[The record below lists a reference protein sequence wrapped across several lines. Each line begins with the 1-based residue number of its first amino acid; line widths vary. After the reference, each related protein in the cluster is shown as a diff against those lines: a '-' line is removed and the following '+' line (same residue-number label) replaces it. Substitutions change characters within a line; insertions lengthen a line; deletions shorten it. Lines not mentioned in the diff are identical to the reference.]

1 MIPILILAAGQSSRM
16 RGVDKVLMDVDGQ
29 PLLARQISM
38 AAEVGEVFVAVSP
51 DQTARAELVKNSPAT
66 LLTTSF
72 ASEGIGGTLRSAV
85 PQMPHRGQFMVLL
98 TDLMLLESSD
108 LRCVVKAVDQH
119 PNNLIWRGATP
130 NGDAGHPIILD
141 DSLRPAFGALRGDRG
156 ANQIAKA
163 HRAQTHFHR
172 FNDDRAL
179 FDLDTPEDWATW
191 CASR

>member
-29 PLLARQISM
+29 PLLAQQISM

-85 PQMPHRGQFMVLL
+85 PHMPHRG
-98 TDLMLLESSD
+98 
-108 LRCVVKAVDQH
+108 
-119 PNNLIWRGATP
+119 
-130 NGDAGHPIILD
+130 
-141 DSLRPAFGALRGDRG
+141 
-156 ANQIAKA
+156 
-163 HRAQTHFHR
+163 
-172 FNDDRAL
+172 
-179 FDLDTPEDWATW
+179 
-191 CASR
+191 